1 MDGKSHIHPTARR
14 SRRASDLAIRCAA
27 LGLMSILSVAVTV
40 QAANLH
46 IPGFG
51 GGFYMSAK
59 SLKQAKWDTTLHQQY
74 DYSCGSAA
82 VATLLTYHYAMP
94 TTEAKVFQTMF
105 QHGNQQ
111 KIRAQGFSMLDMKR
125 YLDSRGLHSDGFRMS
140 LDALA
145 KIGVPAIALV
155 NTKGYQ
161 HFVVIKGV
169 KATEVV
175 VGDPAAGTTVV
186 PRKLFEQIWNGEVLA
201 ARAQI
206 ATAREHFNTIKD
218 WSVRPQAPLAQ
229 GVDRTGLGLFT
240 LTLPGRN
247 EFGR

>member
-1 MDGKSHIHPTARR
+1 MDKKPHSHLAMQQRVRRHSRPARL
-14 SRRASDLAIRCAA
+14 LAA
-27 LGLMSILSVAVTV
+27 GLMSILLTATA
-40 QAANLH
+40 QAANLG

-51 GGFYMSAK
+51 STFYMSAK
-59 SLKQAKWDTTLHQQY
+59 SLQQIKWDTTIHQQY

-82 VATLLTYHYAMP
+82 VATLLTYHYDMP
-94 TTEAKVFQTMF
+94 TTEAQVFQTMYR
-105 QHGNQQ
+105 HGNQQ

-125 YLDSRGLHSDGFRMS
+125 YLDSRGLHSDGFRMT

-155 NTKGYQ
+155 NTKGYR
-161 HFVVIKGV
+161 HFVVIKGITA
-169 KATEVV
+169 KEMV

-186 PRKLFEQIWNGEVLA
+186 SRALFKQIWNGEVLA
-201 ARAQI
+201 ARAHITI
-206 ATAREHFNTIKD
+206 ARAHFNTAKD

-229 GVDRTGLGLFT
+229 GIDRTGLGVFT

>member
-1 MDGKSHIHPTARR
+1 MDGKGHSPLATPRRMRARG
-14 SRRASDLAIRCAA
+14 LAAR
-27 LGLMSILSVAVTV
+27 LLTVGLMSVLLAATAH
-40 QAANLH
+40 AANIG

-51 GGFYMSAK
+51 NTFYMFAK
-59 SLKQAKWDTTLHQQY
+59 SLKQAKWDTTIHQQY

-82 VATLLTYHYAMP
+82 VATLLTYHYALP
-94 TTEAKVFQTMF
+94 TAEAAVFQAMF
-105 QHGNQQ
+105 QAGDQQ
-111 KIRAQGFSMLDMKR
+111 KIRVQGFSMLDMKR

-155 NTKGYQ
+155 NTKGYR
-161 HFVVIKGV
+161 HFIVIKGV
-169 KATEVV
+169 TATEVV

-186 PRKLFEQIWNGEVLA
+186 PRTLFEQIWNGEVLA
-201 ARAQI
+201 ARGQI

-218 WSVRPQAPLAQ
+218 WSVRPKAPLAQ